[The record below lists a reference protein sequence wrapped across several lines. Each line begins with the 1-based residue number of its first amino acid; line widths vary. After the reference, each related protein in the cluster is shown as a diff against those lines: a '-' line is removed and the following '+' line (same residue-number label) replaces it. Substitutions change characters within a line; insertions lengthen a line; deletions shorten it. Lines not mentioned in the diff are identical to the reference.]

1 VDSFKSG
8 DTSQNPDVELFSQ
21 APAGSSENSEG
32 DFG

>member
-8 DTSQNPDVELFSQ
+8 DTSQNTDAELSSQ
-21 APAGSSENSEG
+21 APAGSSEKSEG